1 MNIESK
7 PQFRPKPERELENQF
22 KDAYKLNPK
31 ILPKKV
37 ERILFSTPE
46 SELKESYPN
55 EYAQYIDSL
64 REVSKGN
71 HEIKRNIHY
80 TQHELGELHR
90 GIIGD
95 KINDDLKKKIEL
107 DPYIRNYSAVVLFP
121 EIYERVYEKKEKP
134 DITQLSAATRD
145 RVLKVAFSDKSYV
158 VKSAENGNEIQIANK
173 MAELGVGPKQYHS
186 LIGYLTEEYIE
197 GRTISK
203 LDPKIA
209 TKEYMHELGIKIGKA
224 LKKIHDLGIVVNDQL
239 LVDDF
244 GKSHTIILDSSEIKF
259 IDFGASVNVSKFPN
273 ITDDD
278 VFNLMRTDPMMMFQ
292 LNHSGVLSIDK
303 VKPDIEKYRR
313 FLMLKYKTSKQLIE
327 AVDYQ
332 LIGEGTKFLG
342 NNLENTYEL
351 YHAIIQESG
360 I

>member
-1 MNIESK
+1 MNMENAPQFESK
-7 PQFRPKPERELENQF
+7 SQRELENQF

-31 ILPKKV
+31 ILPEKV
-37 ERILFSTPE
+37 ERTLFSTPE

-145 RVLKVAFSDKSYV
+145 RVLKMAFSDKSYV
-158 VKSAENGNEIQIANK
+158 VKSAENGNEIAIANH

-209 TKEYMHELGIKIGKA
+209 TKEYMHELGTKIGNA

-244 GKSHTIILDSSEIKF
+244 GKSHTIILDSGEIKF
-259 IDFGASVNVSKFPN
+259 IDFGASVDVSKFPN
-273 ITDDD
+273 ITDED
-278 VFNLMRTDPMMMFQ
+278 VFNLMRTDPMMMLQ
-292 LNHSGVLSIDK
+292 LNYSGILSADK
-303 VKPDIEKYRR
+303 VKPEIDKYRR
-313 FLMLKYKTSKQLIE
+313 FLSHKYRNAQQLIN

-332 LIGEGTKFLG
+332 LIGEGMSFLT
-342 NNLENTYEL
+342 NYLPNANEIYRPIMDL
-351 YHAIIQESG
+351 SK
-360 I
+360 